1 MSPKYL
7 NVDAID
13 FRYLLLDAYKKM
25 DISEQEVMVILM
37 IDHLLKDGND
47 FITPDL
53 LALKM
58 TLSTKEIDNVMAS
71 LMKKEFLTYE
81 TVDGKMVTSLNPIK
95 TKLYKQLQAAMEKD
109 RANLHSA
116 ERSAILNRLYP
127 YFEKRLNRTLSPLE
141 NDAII
146 GWLDDAYSEEDI
158 RNALEDALAQ
168 RKRSFKS
175 IDKLLRVARSKAD
188 IAQEGYTGVNGKWDK
203 DIAHTIEI
211 ARTKW
216 IDDEEE

>member
-1 MSPKYL
+1 MPAKYF
-7 NVDAID
+7 NAEAID

-25 DISEQEVMVILM
+25 GLSENEVMVILM
-37 IDHLLKDGND
+37 VDHLLKEGND

-58 TLSTKEIDNVMAS
+58 NFHTKEIDTLQAS

-81 TVDGKMVTSLNPIK
+81 NSGGKMRTSLAPLK
-95 TKLYKQLQAAMEKD
+95 EKLYHQLQVKMEQD

-141 NDAII
+141 NDAIVS
-146 GWLDDAYSEEDI
+146 WLDEAYTEEDI
-158 RNALEDALAQ
+158 RNALEDALAE

-175 IDKLLRVARSKAD
+175 IEKQLRISRSKSD
-188 IAQEGYTGVNGKWDK
+188 IAAEGYTGINETWDK
-203 DIAHTIEI
+203 DIARTIEI

-216 IDDEEE
+216 IDDEED

>member
-1 MSPKYL
+1 MSAKYL

-58 TLSTKEIDNVMAS
+58 TLSTKEIDNIMAS

-81 TVDGKMVTSLNPIK
+81 TVDGKMVTSLNPLK
-95 TKLYKQLQAAMEKD
+95 TKLYKQLQVAMEKD

-116 ERSAILNRLYP
+116 NVPPS
-127 YFEKRLNRTLSPLE
+127 
-141 NDAII
+141 
-146 GWLDDAYSEEDI
+146 
-158 RNALEDALAQ
+158 
-168 RKRSFKS
+168 
-175 IDKLLRVARSKAD
+175 
-188 IAQEGYTGVNGKWDK
+188 
-203 DIAHTIEI
+203 
-211 ARTKW
+211 
-216 IDDEEE
+216 